1 MTEVITIRGS
11 TNSYL
16 LKIKDGFLLID
27 ISLPH
32 DFRKFLRKLRKLN
45 IAVIDIKYLLL
56 THSHADH
63 IGFAEQILQI
73 SNANL
78 IAHENTLPH
87 LINGTMESESNPVNF
102 IYKIMMKL
110 ANFALRH
117 AYNPIT
123 IEKEK
128 IISIKGDNEKLLK
141 KLGIVG
147 KIITTFGH
155 TNDSI
160 TIVLD
165 DGRGFVGDT
174 CSNRSTFY
182 VGKGKRPAFI
192 IDEELL
198 MQSWE
203 KLELNGVKEI
213 YPAHGKPFLIEKL
226 KLKREEQ
233 ST

>member
-1 MTEVITIRGS
+1 MTEVITMRGS

-16 LKIKDGFLLID
+16 LKINDGFLLID
-27 ISLPH
+27 ISKPH
-32 DFRKFLRKLRKLN
+32 DFRRFLRKLRQLKID
-45 IAVIDIKYLLL
+45 IAEIKYLLL

-63 IGFAEQILQI
+63 TGFAEQILQA
-73 SNANL
+73 SNAKL
-78 IAHENTLPH
+78 IAHENTIPH
-87 LINGTMESESNPVNF
+87 LFNGTMESESMPINF

-110 ANFALRH
+110 AVSVLK
-117 AYNPIT
+117 YSYQPIT
-123 IEKEK
+123 IAEER
-128 IISIKGDNEKLLK
+128 IIAIKGDNDKLLN
-141 KLGIVG
+141 KLGIAG

-182 VGKGKRPAFI
+182 FGKGKRPAFI

-203 KLELNGVKEI
+203 KLELNGVNEI
-213 YPAHGKPFLIEKL
+213 YPAHGKPFLIKKL
-226 KLKREEQ
+226 KL
-233 ST
+233 